1 MMEASTTMGQ
11 PSQKKRSPLESPELD
26 EMKSR
31 LELLENKVYA
41 AKVAYLNRTSLDGQ
55 EISYEALTAI
65 AKEYIEASYALQRA
79 KFGSV
84 KVKMSVAK
92 LLR

>member
-1 MMEASTTMGQ
+1 MDQ
-11 PSQKKRSPLESPELD
+11 PSQKKRPLLEPPELD
-26 EMKSR
+26 EMKRR
-31 LELLENKVYA
+31 LELLETKVYA
-41 AKVAYLNRTSLDGQ
+41 AKVAYLNRTPLDGK
-55 EISYEALTAI
+55 EVSYEALTAI
-65 AKEYIEASYALQRA
+65 AKEYIEASYALQKA

>member
-1 MMEASTTMGQ
+1 MIDSMGQ
-11 PSQKKRSPLESPELD
+11 PRKKPQFEPSEIA
-26 EMKSR
+26 EMQNR
-31 LELLENKVYA
+31 LELLSTKVHA
-41 AKVAYLNRTSLDGQ
+41 AKVAYLNRTPLDGK
-55 EISYEALTAI
+55 EVSYETLTAV
-65 AKEYIEASYALQRA
+65 AKEYIEASYALQKA

>member
-1 MMEASTTMGQ
+1 MIDGMGQ
-11 PSQKKRSPLESPELD
+11 PPRMKQLRFEPSEIA
-26 EMKSR
+26 EMQNR
-31 LELLENKVYA
+31 LELLSAKVHA
-41 AKVAYLNRTSLDGQ
+41 AKVAYLNRTPLDGK
-55 EISYEALTAI
+55 EISYEALTAV
-65 AKEYIEASYALQRA
+65 AKEYIEASYALQKA

>member
-1 MMEASTTMGQ
+1 M
-11 PSQKKRSPLESPELD
+11 
-26 EMKSR
+26 
-31 LELLENKVYA
+31 
-41 AKVAYLNRTSLDGQ
+41 NRTALDGK

-84 KVKMSVAK
+84 KVKLSVAK